1 LQEHAE
7 EVANGVGA
15 MLGEA
20 LGAIA
25 ALEQKGLAGGHAGK
39 LRFEFTRLAGEH
51 QRREGGELL
60 LDLVELGLI
69 GIDRDLLD
77 RP

>member
-1 LQEHAE
+1 
-7 EVANGVGA
+7 
-15 MLGEA
+15 MLGET

-25 ALEQKGLAGGHAGK
+25 ALEQEGLARGHAGK
-39 LRFEFTRLAGEH
+39 LCLELARLARKH

-60 LDLVELGLI
+60 LDLIDLGLI
-69 GIDRDLLD
+69 GIDRHLLD